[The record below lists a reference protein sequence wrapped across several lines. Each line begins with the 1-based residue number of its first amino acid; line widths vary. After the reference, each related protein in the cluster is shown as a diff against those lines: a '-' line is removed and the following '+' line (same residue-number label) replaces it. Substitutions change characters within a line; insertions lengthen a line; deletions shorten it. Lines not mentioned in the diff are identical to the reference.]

1 MSMCLII
8 GGEEEGH
15 CSIVHRGIPH
25 GGACPPGEG
34 AHSIGD
40 GQYPWP
46 NDGGGVLE
54 LWPGGGQY
62 PAGGGGG
69 HVKVCVAVRDPP
81 HGITGVGSV

>member
-25 GGACPPGEG
+25 GGACPLGEG
-34 AHSIGD
+34 AHSISD

-46 NDGGGVLE
+46 NDVGGVLE
-54 LWPGGGQY
+54 LWL
-62 PAGGGGG
+62 GGGGG

-81 HGITGVGSV
+81 HGITGVGSI